1 MLTNIDLIDKNQLL
15 NYQVELQRKEIL
27 HLQEEDLLL
36 RKELEMS
43 KKYGKEGKDVWSS
56 CSGCASVM
64 FNCLHLRFISYYSMY

>member
-27 HLQEEDLLL
+27 HLQEEALLL

-43 KKYGKEGKDVWSS
+43 KKDVEEGKADSA
-56 CSGCASVM
+56 CALVM
-64 FNCLHLRFISYYSMY
+64 FNCSHLRFISYYSMC